1 MNRETWEA
9 GKQQEL
15 EFWRQWLRS
24 GKHTGYTDVLRG
36 YLRPL
41 FVGKS
46 EVKIADLGCGAVS
59 LIGSHWHNTKVTVV
73 ASDLL
78 ADEYLKMGGYDIEK
92 QDMEQLTYEDSS
104 FDIVHCSNALDHCFD
119 PRAAIKE
126 MIRVCKPGG
135 WIYLRHFRNVG
146 KLERYEGLHR
156 WNIEPMITHDC
167 LFWTPTVPYPKRGAD
182 MSFHLREIEPGFFTD
197 VREDHDPGYKFV
209 VSRYQKG

>member
-1 MNRETWEA
+1 MDREEWER

-41 FVGKS
+41 FVGKT
-46 EVKIADLGCGAVS
+46 EVVIADLGCGAVS
-59 LIGSHWHNTKVTVV
+59 LIGSRWPDTKVTVV

-78 ADEYLKMGGYDIEK
+78 ADEYKRIGGFDIEK
-92 QDMEQLTYEDSS
+92 QDMERLTYEDNS

-146 KLERYEGLHR
+146 QLERYEGLHR
-156 WNIEPMITHDC
+156 WNIEPLPNRDC
-167 LFWTPTVPYPKRGAD
+167 VFWTPQVPYPKTGAD
-182 MSFHLREIEPGFFTD
+182 MSFQLAEIEPRFYTD

-209 VSRYQKG
+209 VSRYQK